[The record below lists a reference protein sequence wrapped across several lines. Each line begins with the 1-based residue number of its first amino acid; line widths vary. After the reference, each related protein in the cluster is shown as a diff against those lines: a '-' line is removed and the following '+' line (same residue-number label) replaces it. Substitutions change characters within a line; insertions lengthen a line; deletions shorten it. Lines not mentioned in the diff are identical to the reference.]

1 MGTLGIVLVVIFII
15 VFIILFFSFVPV
27 GLWISAGA
35 SGVRIGI
42 FQLVGMRIRK
52 VAPTHIVDPMIKA
65 TKAGLTISMNKLEA
79 HYLARGGSA
88 QGKFS
93 VNRVIDALIAAQ
105 RAGIP
110 LDFDKACAIDLAG
123 RNVLEAVQ
131 MSVNPKVIET
141 PIIAAVAM
149 DGIELRAK
157 AKVTVRANID
167 RLVGGAGEETIIA
180 RVGEGIVTTVGSSA
194 SHKQVLENP
203 DLISRTVL
211 NKGLDSGTA
220 FEILSID
227 IADVDVGRN
236 VGAQLQIDQAE
247 ADKRIA
253 QAKAEERRAM
263 AVAQEQENI
272 AATQGMRARVIE
284 AEAQV
289 PLALAEAFRSGRLG
303 VLDYYN
309 MQNVVADTGMREA
322 IGKGAAPAVA
332 PTEHKNS

>member
-1 MGTLGIVLVVIFII
+1 MQPFVPWIIGAAVI
-15 VFIILFFSFVPV
+15 VFLIVFFSFVPL
-27 GLWISAGA
+27 GLWISASA
-35 SGVRIGI
+35 SGVRIGL

-52 VAPTHIVDPMIKA
+52 VNAADIVNPMIKA
-65 TKAGLTISMNKLEA
+65 TKAGLKIPMNKLEA
-79 HYLARGGSA
+79 HYLAKGGKSS
-88 QGKFS
+88 GKAS
-93 VNRVIDALIAAQ
+93 VNRVVDSLIAAQ

-110 LDFDKACAIDLAG
+110 LDFERSCAIDLAG
-123 RNVLEAVQ
+123 RDVLNAVQ

-180 RVGEGIVTTVGSSA
+180 RVGEGIVTTVGSAS
-194 SHKQVLENP
+194 SHKEVLENP
-203 DLISRTVL
+203 DSISRTVL
-211 NKGLDSGTA
+211 SKGLDAGTA

-263 AVAQEQENI
+263 AVAQEQENV
-272 AATQGMRARVIE
+272 AEVQRMRARVIE
-284 AEAQV
+284 AEAEV
-289 PLALAEAFRSGRLG
+289 PQAISAALREGKLG

-309 MQNVVADTGMREA
+309 MKNVISDTDMRNAISHAADPNTA
-322 IGKGAAPAVA
+322 K
-332 PTEHKNS
+332 K

>member
-1 MGTLGIVLVVIFII
+1 MHFETFIPWIIGAAVVVFLII
-15 VFIILFFSFVPV
+15 FFSFVPL
-27 GLWISAGA
+27 GLWISASA
-35 SGVRIGI
+35 SGVRIGL

-52 VAPTHIVDPMIKA
+52 VNAADIVNPMIKA
-65 TKAGLTISMNKLEA
+65 TKAGLKIPMNKLEA
-79 HYLARGGSA
+79 HYLAKGGKSS
-88 QGKFS
+88 GKAS
-93 VNRVIDALIAAQ
+93 VNRVVDSLIAAQ

-110 LDFDKACAIDLAG
+110 LDFERSCAIDLAG
-123 RNVLEAVQ
+123 RDVLNAVQ

-180 RVGEGIVTTVGSSA
+180 RVGEGIVTTVGSAS
-194 SHKQVLENP
+194 SHKEVLENP
-203 DLISRTVL
+203 DSISRTVL
-211 NKGLDSGTA
+211 SKGLDAGTA

-263 AVAQEQENI
+263 AVAQEQENV
-272 AATQGMRARVIE
+272 AEVQRMRAHVIE
-284 AEAQV
+284 AEAEV
-289 PLALAEAFRSGRLG
+289 PQAISAALREGKLG

-309 MQNVVADTGMREA
+309 MKNVMSDTEMRNA
-322 IGKGAAPAVA
+322 IGKSAAPAQ
-332 PTEHKNS
+332 EKKGN